1 MFLQEFFGTFIFVFA
16 ILCITSIEGL
26 NKFQI
31 ALGIGLAL
39 TISILICLGLNK
51 DSKAH
56 LNPAVSTA
64 MFFKGNDFNNITQFF
79 IFIGLQFIAG
89 ILAIYSFKF
98 LKSDK
103 FKV

>member
-1 MFLQEFFGTFIFVFA
+1 MFLQEFFGTFVFIFA

-26 NKFQI
+26 NKFQV

-39 TISILICLGLNK
+39 TASILISLGLSKN
-51 DSKAH
+51 SKAH

-79 IFIGLQFIAG
+79 IFIGIQFIAG
-89 ILAIYSFKF
+89 VLALYSFKF
-98 LKSDK
+98 FKTDK